1 MAIETATNLD
11 YLIPELRLHLGDV
24 DEATY
29 RYTDAWL
36 RTSLVM
42 SVKALMR
49 WWNYKY
55 LVDTDYNAS
64 RNPHNTYLFPQPPVV
79 EYGDEYSIILMASII
94 IKEGSLE
101 ESAWNTGSWKD
112 AEIAYSNIEG
122 NRAKTTSL
130 KQDWATLESILKP
143 PQKRLAQSKKMSHP
157 GYMGNHYERGS
168 KL

>member
-1 MAIETATNLD
+1 MAIETETNLD
-11 YLIPELRLHLGDV
+11 YLIVDLRLHLGDT
-24 DEATY
+24 DATAY

-55 LVDTDYNAS
+55 LIDSDYNAS
-64 RNPHNTYLFPQPPVV
+64 RNSRITFLFPAPPTI
-79 EYGDEYSIILMASII
+79 EYGDEYPIVLMASII

-101 ESAWNTGSWKD
+101 NSSWNTGSWRD

-122 NRAKTTSL
+122 NKARTASL
-130 KQDWATLESILKP
+130 KQDWETLESILKP
-143 PQKRLAQSKKMSHP
+143 PQKRLAQSKKGSTP
-157 GYMGNHYERGS
+157 GYLGNTYERGT

>member
-1 MAIETATNLD
+1 MAITTETNLD
-11 YLIPELRLHLGDV
+11 YLIMDLRLHLGDIT
-24 DEATY
+24 EPY
-29 RYTDAWL
+29 RYTTDWL

-55 LVDTDYNAS
+55 LIDSDYNAS
-64 RNPHNTYLFPQPPVV
+64 RNPRIRFLFSEPPVV
-79 EYGDEYSIILMASII
+79 EYGDEYPIVLMASII

-101 ESAWNTGSWKD
+101 ESAWNTGSWRD

-143 PQKRLAQSKKMSHP
+143 PVKRLAQSKKMSHP
-157 GYMGNHYERGS
+157 GYIDNQYERGT

>member
-1 MAIETATNLD
+1 MAITTETNLD
-11 YLIPELRLHLGDV
+11 YLITDLRLHLGDIT
-24 DEATY
+24 EPY
-29 RYTDAWL
+29 RYTTAWL

-55 LVDTDYNAS
+55 LIDTDYNAA
-64 RNPHNTYLFPQPPVV
+64 RNPHVLYLFSSPPLI
-79 EYGDEYSIILMASII
+79 EYGDEYPIILMASII

-101 ESAWNTGSWKD
+101 ESAWNTGSWRD

-122 NRAKTTSL
+122 NKAKTTSL
-130 KQDWATLESILKP
+130 KQDWATLENILKI
-143 PQKRLAQSKKMSHP
+143 PQKRLAQSKKGSTP
-157 GYMGNHYERGS
+157 GYLNNRYERGT

>member
-1 MAIETATNLD
+1 MAIEVETNLD
-11 YLIPELRLHLGDV
+11 YLIPELRLHLGDT
-24 DEATY
+24 DETAY

-55 LVDTDYNAS
+55 LIDTSYNAS
-64 RNPHNTYLFPQPPVV
+64 RNPRIVFLFPSPPTI
-79 EYGDEYSIILMASII
+79 EYGDEYPIILMASII

-101 ESAWNTGSWKD
+101 ESAWSTGAWRD

-122 NRAKTTSL
+122 NKARTTSL
-130 KQDWATLESILKP
+130 KQDWDTLESILKP
-143 PQKRLAQSKKMSHP
+143 PQKRLAQSKKGSTP
-157 GYMGNHYERGS
+157 GYLNNRYERGT

>member
-1 MAIETATNLD
+1 MAIETETNLD
-11 YLIPELRLHLGDV
+11 YLITDLRLHLGDIT
-24 DEATY
+24 EPY
-29 RYTDAWL
+29 RYTEAWL

-55 LVDTDYNAS
+55 LLDSDYNAS
-64 RNPHNTYLFPQPPVV
+64 RNSRIRFLFPSPPVI
-79 EYGDEYSIILMASII
+79 EYGDEHPIVLMASII

-101 ESAWNTGSWKD
+101 QSAWSTGSWKD

-122 NRAKTTSL
+122 SKARTTSL
-130 KQDWATLESILKP
+130 KQDWETLESILKP
-143 PQKRLAQSKKMSHP
+143 PQKRLAQSHKASTP
-157 GYMGNHYERGS
+157 GYLDNQYERDT

>member
-11 YLIPELRLHLGDV
+11 YLIPELRLHLGDT
-24 DEATY
+24 DETAY
-29 RYTDAWL
+29 RYTDVWL

-64 RNPHNTYLFPQPPVV
+64 RNPRIIFLFPEPPVI
-79 EYGDEYSIILMASII
+79 EHGDEYAIILMASII

-101 ESAWNTGSWKD
+101 ESAWSVGSWRD

-122 NRAKTTSL
+122 NKARTTSL
-130 KQDWATLESILKP
+130 KQDWATLESLLKP
-143 PQKRLAQSKKMSHP
+143 PQKRLAQSKKGSTP
-157 GYMGNHYERGS
+157 GYLTNRYERDT
-168 KL
+168 KF

>member
-1 MAIETATNLD
+1 MAIDTETNLD
-11 YLIPELRLHLGDV
+11 YLITDLRLHLGDTS
-24 DEATY
+24 EPY

-55 LVDTDYNAS
+55 LIDTDYNAS
-64 RNPHNTYLFPQPPVV
+64 RNPNVTFLFASPPII
-79 EYGDEYSIILMASII
+79 EYGDEHPIVLMASII
-94 IKEGSLE
+94 IKEGSLQ
-101 ESAWNTGSWKD
+101 ESAWSAGSWRD

-122 NRAKTTSL
+122 NRARTQSL
-130 KQDWATLESILKP
+130 LKDWETLESILKP
-143 PQKRLAQSKKMSHP
+143 PQKRLAQAKKASTP
-157 GYMGNHYERGS
+157 GYIDNQYERGS

>member
-1 MAIETATNLD
+1 MAITTETNLD
-11 YLIPELRLHLGDV
+11 YLITDLRLHLGDIT
-24 DEATY
+24 EPY
-29 RYTDAWL
+29 RYTTDWL

-55 LVDTDYNAS
+55 LIDSDYNAS
-64 RNPHNTYLFPQPPVV
+64 RNPRSTFLFPAPPTI
-79 EYGDEYSIILMASII
+79 EYGDEYPIVLMASII

-101 ESAWNTGSWKD
+101 ESAWNAGSWRD

-122 NRAKTTSL
+122 NRARTTSL
-130 KQDWATLESILKP
+130 KQDWETLESILKP
-143 PQKRLAQSKKMSHP
+143 PQKRLAQSRKGSLP
-157 GYMGNHYERGS
+157 GYKSNRYERDT

>member
-1 MAIETATNLD
+1 MAIETETNLD
-11 YLIPELRLHLGDV
+11 YLITDLRLHLGDTS
-24 DEATY
+24 EPY
-29 RYTDAWL
+29 RYTDSWL

-55 LVDTDYNAS
+55 LIDSDYNAS
-64 RNPHNTYLFPQPPVV
+64 RNPRITFLFPAPPTI
-79 EYGDEYSIILMASII
+79 EYGDEYPIVLMGSII

-101 ESAWNTGSWKD
+101 NSSWSTGSWRD

-122 NRAKTTSL
+122 NRARTASL
-130 KQDWATLESILKP
+130 RQDWETLEDILKP
-143 PQKRLAQSKKMSHP
+143 PQKRLAQARKASTP
-157 GYMGNHYERGS
+157 GYLNNKYERGT